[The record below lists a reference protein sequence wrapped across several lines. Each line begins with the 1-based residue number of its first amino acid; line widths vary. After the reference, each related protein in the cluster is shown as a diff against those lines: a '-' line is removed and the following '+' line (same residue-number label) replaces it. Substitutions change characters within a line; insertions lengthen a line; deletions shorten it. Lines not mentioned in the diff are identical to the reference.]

1 MSKPAAEL
9 DELTALLRDMRP
21 ELDELARARVQARLS
36 EAIDD
41 AASAPA
47 AARPGRLRAWRAI
60 GAAALVAAAAALV
73 VSVVGPGF
81 RVSENRPLVRPLV
94 RSPSVRSSVIVPP
107 GPARV
112 SLTPHALAG
121 AAAAGLVPRL
131 GQPSDQFELPHGA
144 VVRAA
149 IGEHARLSL
158 RGPARLR
165 SIALAPDRIELAL
178 DRGELAL
185 EYDAGKGGEL
195 IIDTPHARV
204 RVVGTLFGVR
214 VGGGRTNVG
223 VAHGAV
229 QVDAGAER
237 HLLHADQA
245 WRSKPG
251 AIGAL
256 DRDMKRALQAHAESV
271 RPPPAAH
278 GLLSVE
284 GARSGVTARLG
295 AQRLGETPVWALVP
309 VGAVE
314 VSLTE
319 PGGGTSIVR
328 TQVAGLDPP
337 AVAARDPVSSRA
349 QPAARSAAAL
359 QPPAERTAPPPDTAA
374 RLYARAEQCLAGGD
388 RDCARGEL
396 EALVA
401 RFPASVEA
409 EPALYELGQ
418 MAPDCAAAVP
428 WLERYLRQHRDGRF
442 AAGARQR
449 LAICRSAR

>member
-9 DELTALLRDMRP
+9 DEMTALLRGLRP

-36 EAIDD
+36 EAIG
-41 AASAPA
+41 AAAVAPA
-47 AARPGRLRAWRAI
+47 PARLRPSRVLWPI
-60 GAAALVAAAAALV
+60 GAAALIAAAAALV
-73 VSVVGPGF
+73 VSVRAPAPAPQRAPLAVHPPVVA
-81 RVSENRPLVRPLV
+81 VSP
-94 RSPSVRSSVIVPP
+94 PSALVPP
-107 GPARV
+107 GPAR
-112 SLTPHALAG
+112 LELAPHALAG

-131 GQPSDQFELPHGA
+131 GQPSDQFELPEGA
-144 VVRAA
+144 VARAA
-149 IGEHARLSL
+149 IGQHMRLSL

-165 SIALAPDRIELAL
+165 ALALTSDRIELAL
-178 DRGELAL
+178 DRGELAV

-195 IIDTPHARV
+195 VIHTPHARV

-214 VGGGRTNVG
+214 VGGGHTSVG

-237 HLLHADQA
+237 HLLHADHA

-251 AIGAL
+251 TIGAL
-256 DRDMKRALQAHAESV
+256 DRDMRRALQAHAESV
-271 RPPPAAH
+271 RPPAATH
-278 GLLSVE
+278 GVLSVE
-284 GARSGVTARLG
+284 GSRSGVTARLG
-295 AQRLGETPVWALVP
+295 AQLLGETPVWALVQ

-328 TQVAGLDPP
+328 TQVAGLER
-337 AVAARDPVSSRA
+337 AAGAARDSVGSRTQPVPR
-349 QPAARSAAAL
+349 RAAAVNG
-359 QPPAERTAPPPDTAA
+359 PADRTAPPPDTAA
-374 RLYARAEQCLAGGD
+374 LLYARAEQCLAGGD
-388 RDCARGEL
+388 RDCARREL

-401 RFPASVEA
+401 RFAESAEA

-418 MAPDCAAAVP
+418 MAADCAAAVP
-428 WLERYLRQHRDGRF
+428 WLERYLRQHRNGRF

-449 LAICRSAR
+449 LALCHAAR